1 MTDEIC
7 CALAD
12 GPDGEEFMRLLDN
25 FGLWCRFSGYIGY
38 HSAGSSSQSYVL
50 ADETGLELDRHM
62 VIIREQHQLG
72 FWLFRQY
79 YICEKDTHEIALLM
93 QRYGRRK
100 RDVALEHTT
109 IKTVDK
115 LLSSLRSIIYD
126 LIESSQEEHNE
137 GVCL

>member
-1 MTDEIC
+1 MTREILD
-7 CALAD
+7 ALRD
-12 GPDGEEFMRLLDN
+12 GPDSLEFMRLLDN
-25 FGLWCRFSGYIGY
+25 FGIWCRFSGCIGY
-38 HSAGSSSQSYVL
+38 HSAGSASQSYVL
-50 ADETGLELDRHM
+50 SDETGLELDRHM

-100 RDVALEHTT
+100 RDVALAHTT

-115 LLSSLRSIIYD
+115 LLSSLRSIIYN
-126 LIESSQEEHNE
+126 LIEGSEEKDNE
-137 GVCL
+137 GVHL